1 MAEYKPNSNKYK
13 TEQRKKQEK
22 VVQGK
27 VRRKKKSEVRKW
39 KDIFISE
46 DVEDV
51 KTYIIMDAIVPTI
64 KNTIL
69 DVVSMCLFGDTAKR
83 SRNHNTVSYNR
94 DYSSASRS
102 GRTNRRN
109 SERDPYDFDDI
120 IFDSRGEAEDV
131 LDHMEEIMA
140 SYNGIVTVADFY
152 SLAGVTGTWTD
163 NNYGWTNLSR
173 ATVRRTRDGYIINLP
188 KVLPID

>member
-51 KTYIIMDAIVPTI
+51 KSYIIMDVIVPTI

-69 DVVSMCLFGDTAKR
+69 DTVSML
-83 SRNHNTVSYNR
+83 SLIHI
-94 DYSSASRS
+94 
-102 GRTNRRN
+102 
-109 SERDPYDFDDI
+109 SEP
-120 IFDSRGEAEDV
+120 
-131 LDHMEEIMA
+131 
-140 SYNGIVTVADFY
+140 
-152 SLAGVTGTWTD
+152 
-163 NNYGWTNLSR
+163 
-173 ATVRRTRDGYIINLP
+173 TRP
-188 KVLPID
+188 

>member
-39 KDIFISE
+39 KDTFISK
-46 DVEDV
+46 DAEDV
-51 KTYIIMDAIVPTI
+51 KSYIIMDVIVPTI

-69 DVVSMCLFGDTAKR
+69 DVVSMCLFGDTVKR
-83 SRNHNTVSYNR
+83 SKNHNTVSYNR
-94 DYSSASRS
+94 CYPSASQS

-109 SERDPYDFDDI
+109 ATSSRYDFDDI

-131 LDHMEEIMA
+131 LDHMGEIMDA
-140 SYNGIVTVADFY
+140 YNGVVTVADFY
-152 SLAGVTGTWTD
+152 DLAGVTGTWTD
-163 NNYGWTNLSR
+163 NNYGWTNLSQ
-173 ATVRRTRDGYIINLP
+173 ATVQRTRDGFIINLP
-188 KVLPID
+188 KAIPV

>member
-39 KDIFISE
+39 KDMLFSE
-46 DVEDV
+46 DVEDI
-51 KTYIIMDAIVPTI
+51 KTYIVMDAIVPTI

-83 SRNHNTVSYNR
+83 SKNHNTVSYNR

-109 SERDPYDFDDI
+109 TTSSLYDFDDI

-131 LDHMEEIMA
+131 LDHMGEIMDA
-140 SYNGIVTVADFY
+140 YNGVVTVADFY
-152 SLAGVTGTWTD
+152 ALAGVTGTWTD
-163 NNYGWTNLSR
+163 DNYGWTNLSR
-173 ATVRRTRDGYIINLP
+173 ATVQRTRDGFIINLP
-188 KVLPID
+188 KAIPV

>member
-13 TEQRKKQEK
+13 SEQRKKQEK

-27 VRRKKKSEVRKW
+27 VRRKKKSEVSKL

-51 KTYIIMDAIVPTI
+51 KSYIIMDVIIPTI

-69 DVVSMCLFGDTAKR
+69 DTVSMCLFGDTAKR

-109 SERDPYDFDDI
+109 TTSSRYDFDDI

-131 LDHMEEIMA
+131 LDHMEDIMA

-152 SLAGVTGTWTD
+152 DLAGVTGNWTD

-173 ATVRRTRDGYIINLP
+173 ATVQRTRDGYIINLP
-188 KVLPID
+188 KALPVD

>member
-39 KDIFISE
+39 KDTFISK
-46 DVEDV
+46 DAEDV
-51 KTYIIMDAIVPTI
+51 KSYIIMDVIVPTI

-69 DVVSMCLFGDTAKR
+69 DVVSMCLFGDTVKR

-94 DYSSASRS
+94 DYSSASQS

-109 SERDPYDFDDI
+109 TTSSRYDFDDI

-131 LDHMEEIMA
+131 LDHMGEIMDA
-140 SYNGIVTVADFY
+140 YNGVVTVADFY
-152 SLAGVTGTWTD
+152 DLAGVTGTWTD

-173 ATVRRTRDGYIINLP
+173 ATVQRTRDGFIINLP
-188 KVLPID
+188 KAIPV

>member
-22 VVQGK
+22 VVHGK

-39 KDIFISE
+39 KDTFISK
-46 DVEDV
+46 DAEDV
-51 KTYIIMDAIVPTI
+51 KSYIIMDVIVPTI

-83 SRNHNTVSYNR
+83 SKNHNTVSYNR
-94 DYSSASRS
+94 DYSSASQS

-109 SERDPYDFDDI
+109 ATSSRYDFDDI

-131 LDHMEEIMA
+131 LDHMGEIMDA
-140 SYNGIVTVADFY
+140 YNGVVTVADFY
-152 SLAGVTGTWTD
+152 DLAGVTGTWTD

-173 ATVRRTRDGYIINLP
+173 ATVQRTRDGFIINLP
-188 KVLPID
+188 KAIPV

>member
-1 MAEYKPNSNKYK
+1 
-13 TEQRKKQEK
+13 
-22 VVQGK
+22 
-27 VRRKKKSEVRKW
+27 
-39 KDIFISE
+39 
-46 DVEDV
+46 
-51 KTYIIMDAIVPTI
+51 MDAIVPTI

>member
-13 TEQRKKQEK
+13 SEQRKKQEK

-27 VRRKKKSEVRKW
+27 VRRKKKSEVSKL

-51 KTYIIMDAIVPTI
+51 KSYIIMDVVIPTI

-69 DVVSMCLFGDTAKR
+69 DTVSMCLFGDTAKR

-109 SERDPYDFDDI
+109 TTSSRYDFDDI

-152 SLAGVTGTWTD
+152 DLAGVTGNWTD

-173 ATVRRTRDGYIINLP
+173 ATVQRTRDGFIINLP
-188 KVLPID
+188 KALPVD